1 MRTGG
6 VEPPQPEATRLQ
18 RGELSRAQR
27 PLEEVR
33 GGLASPNRRGALLER
48 LRSHPLPVGTPASHH
63 RGPPGT
69 CPVPLATP
77 NDGPRSA
84 KRQPLFRHSLGPPVG
99 RPILQWR
106 GWDSNPRSRAHEA
119 REDGPSSTAR
129 GLAGWSRTS
138 DLRCPKPAGWP
149 LPYSQRCRA
158 RPWRRPEGRRPWN
171 RTTLHRR
178 IRAALSQPAR
188 RRFLRHRSE
197 PARADFRSCRS
208 LKPAASAAGSRR
220 PDRLRSR
227 RRQGI
232 APCLPGSQPGGSLL
246 AVRRSLAGRSR
257 TPVPPR

>member
-1 MRTGG
+1 MHVTALA
-6 VEPPQPEATRLQ
+6 PP
-18 RGELSRAQR
+18 
-27 PLEEVR
+27 
-33 GGLASPNRRGALLER
+33 
-48 LRSHPLPVGTPASHH
+48 
-63 RGPPGT
+63 
-69 CPVPLATP
+69 
-77 NDGPRSA
+77 
-84 KRQPLFRHSLGPPVG
+84 KRQPLFRHSLGRPVG

-158 RPWRRPEGRRPWN
+158 RPWRRRKVDDRGIEPRFTAVSERRLP
-171 RTTLHRR
+171 
-178 IRAALSQPAR
+178 SQPVVDSVGTDRNSAN
-188 RRFLRHRSE
+188 
-197 PARADFRSCRS
+197 ADFRSRKS
-208 LKPAASAAGSRR
+208 LKPAAVAAGS
-220 PDRLRSR
+220 LRQHSVGTR

-246 AVRRSLAGRSR
+246 AVRRSLAGRIR